1 MNQVEQVP
9 ARGWRSW
16 VDANRAQV
24 VDVREPHEWA
34 MGTLPEAERISLGS
48 LPYQMH
54 ALDREKAVL
63 VICRSGARS
72 NQAAQAMAMAGFRR
86 VANLS
91 GGLLALGMA

>member
-16 VDANRAQV
+16 VDANRARV

-34 MGTLPEAERISLGS
+34 MGTLPEADRISLGN
-48 LPYQMH
+48 LAFGMQD
-54 ALDREKAVL
+54 LDKETAVL
-63 VICRSGARS
+63 LVCRSGARS

-91 GGLLALGMA
+91 GGMLALGMA